1 MVITYEDFA
10 KIRRQYKNQTIVLA
24 TGSFDLLHA
33 GHIIF
38 FEDCKKLG
46 DILVVGVGDDIACS
60 AKAEGRPVLNQYQRL
75 KVVEALKLV
84 DYAFI
89 HDHSKAGSK
98 YHNEFAEEIFE
109 KLRPDKWV
117 MISESSEI
125 PYRKKLV
132 KKYGAELVL
141 TDRHCPPEFEA
152 ISTTKIIQKIQD
164 SQKKPASKIK
174 KNF

>member
-1 MVITYEDFA
+1 MITYKDFPR
-10 KIRRQYKNQTIVLA
+10 IRQKHCGKVIILA

-60 AKAEGRPVLNQYQRL
+60 AKAEGRPILNEHQRL
-75 KVVEALKLV
+75 KVVDAVGIV

-89 HDHSKAGSK
+89 HKHPRASAKF
-98 YHNEFAEEIFE
+98 HNEFAEEIFQ
-109 KLRPDKWV
+109 KLAPDKWV

-125 PYRKKLV
+125 PYRKKLS
-132 KKYGAELVL
+132 KKYGVELVL
-141 TDRHCPPEFEA
+141 TDRHCPPEHEA
-152 ISTTKIIQKIQD
+152 ISTTKIIQKIQG
-164 SQKKPASKIK
+164 SKMKHASKVK
-174 KNF
+174 KKF